1 MPFVAK
7 LHDEAANRA
16 GIMAEV
22 DRDHPG
28 RRDRRRDT
36 VARAIG
42 AALFFAIVALITAGP
57 DVMSRWTLTGF
68 QLACVGIGGAYGI
81 YLVAATR
88 HTHVTLERAYST
100 HLEELS
106 QRLRNMAYRD
116 AVTGLYN
123 HRYFREQLTHE
134 IERSTRYGQPLAL
147 LVMDMNGFKQI
158 NDRYGHL
165 TGDRFL
171 GLVGEIIDRELRASD
186 IGARYG
192 GDEFVAILPNTTLSE
207 ARTTAAKLSI
217 AVAGAAAISTAG
229 ETVQLGISCGAAVC
243 PDDARTP
250 GELIERADARL
261 YELKARRKVQRAAVA

>member
-1 MPFVAK
+1 MSK
-7 LHDEAANRA
+7 S
-16 GIMAEV
+16 
-22 DRDHPG
+22 RDASSKHTGVIADVERSRPG
-28 RRDRRRDT
+28 RRDRRRDDLI
-36 VARAIG
+36 RGIG
-42 AALFFAIVALITAGP
+42 GALLLATFVCIIIGP
-57 DVMSRWTLTGF
+57 DVMSRWMATSV
-68 QLACVGIGGAYGI
+68 QLACVGAGAAYGI
-81 YLVAATR
+81 YLAASTR
-88 HTHVTLERAYST
+88 STHVAIERAYSA

-123 HRYFREQLTHE
+123 HRYFREQLAHE
-134 IERSTRYGQPLAL
+134 IERSHRYDQPLAL

-171 GLVGEIIDRELRASD
+171 GLVGEVIAREIRASD

-207 ARTTAAKLSI
+207 AQATAAKLSV
-217 AVAGAAAISTAG
+217 AVAGAAALTTSG
-229 ETVQLGISCGAAVC
+229 ESVQLGISCGAAVC
-243 PDDARTP
+243 PDDARTA

-261 YELKARRKVQRAAVA
+261 YEVKARRKASPRASVA